1 MARQWRFPPKA
12 VYEVE
17 VPPEAFRLVMRGK
30 AMDALDMVFDYDN
43 LELYE
48 VGIEGDYLIGTFAT
62 ERGDFDLPLIKEY
75 FGDAL
80 QRLADAIKNN
90 L

>member
-1 MARQWRFPPKA
+1 MARQWRLPPKA
-12 VYEVE
+12 VFEVE

-30 AMDALDMVFDYDN
+30 FMAALDMVFDYDN
-43 LELYE
+43 FEIYE
-48 VGIEGDYLIGTFAT
+48 VGVEGEWLIGTFAT
-62 ERGDFDLPLIKEY
+62 ERGDFDMPLRKEY
-75 FGDAL
+75 FGDQL